1 MVLNYNLIF
10 KNHEIKVLHDKK
22 SNAKLFNPHVVPL
35 K

>member
-22 SNAKLFNPHVVPL
+22 SDSDVLND
-35 K
+35 

>member
-22 SNAKLFNPHVVPL
+22 SNAKLF
-35 K
+35 KTSK